1 MTVDDSIAR
10 FWSFWHRERAVLT
23 SALDAQDRE
32 TFAPMLSRAVTQ
44 MEPKLAWEV
53 GPGRTAKRALS
64 LVSYGDVKL
73 RRRAEAWVKAAPA
86 VDEDWEFYP
95 AKPGN
100 GDFAALVINVG
111 GKDIDLSAMTCFAT
125 VDLNRER
132 LDVQCAHPVFA
143 GMEDKLQRQVAFIA
157 LDGLLG
163 EDAVER
169 WLGVIECQD
178 LPSEAVPL
186 REILPKVNEL
196 ASQATGD
203 RFVLLRGQ
211 RDGKPV
217 FVAKNMAL
225 KRIDFLHCEDL
236 LTVVIPLKTSNE
248 YGLPDRSEADA
259 LAAVEASILEALG
272 TGVAYLGR
280 ETHGGLR
287 TLFAFVPGGGDH
299 ETRMRLFARERKD
312 YRLKVEAS
320 HDPVW
325 EATHRWG

>member
-1 MTVDDSIAR
+1 M
-10 FWSFWHRERAVLT
+10 

-53 GPGRTAKRALS
+53 GPGHKAKRSLS
-64 LVSYGDVKL
+64 LVSYGDVRL
-73 RRRAEAWVKAAPA
+73 RRRAEAWVKAAPPPD
-86 VDEDWEFYP
+86 DEWEFYP

-100 GDFAALVINVG
+100 KDFAGLVINIG
-111 GKDIDLSAMTCFAT
+111 GKDIDLSVMTCSA
-125 VDLNRER
+125 VADLSRER
-132 LDVQCAHPVFA
+132 LDVQCDHPLFA
-143 GMEDKLQRQVAFIA
+143 GMDDKLKRQIAFIA

-169 WLGVIECQD
+169 WLGVIECAA
-178 LPSEAVPL
+178 LPPDAMPL
-186 REILPKVNEL
+186 KDVLPKVDEL

-203 RFVLLRGQ
+203 RFVLMRGQ

-236 LTVVIPLKTSNE
+236 ISVQIPIKTANE

-259 LAAVEASILEALG
+259 LTSVEDSILQALG
-272 TGVAYLGR
+272 PDVAYLGR
-280 ETHGGLR
+280 ETHDGVR
-287 TLFAFVPGGGDH
+287 TVFAFAPHNGDH

-312 YRLKVEAS
+312 YRLKVEAT